1 MDIQEALEK
10 IYSLHQFSIKLG
22 LESIT
27 NLMNHLG
34 NPQNNLKCIHIAG
47 SNGKGS
53 TASFMASILR
63 EAGFK
68 TGLYTSP
75 HFVKFNE
82 RIRING
88 EMINND
94 FIADFLTNN
103 HNYIVNNSVTFFE
116 ITTALAFEYFNS
128 EKVDYAVIETGLG
141 GRLDATNII
150 NPLASVITTISL
162 EHQNILGNSIEH
174 IAREKAGIIKQN
186 GKVFTGLLP
195 DAAIN
200 VIKNKVSEKSADLY
214 ELPDFIYNND
224 DNLILKISKNEFTIE
239 KLPLCG
245 KHQKYNAALAVLTL
259 NKILNINNNDIILKG
274 LDNTIKNSG
283 IQGRYEIFNKYPKVI
298 FDSAHNEEGINAFL
312 TEFGKEFLSYDKCYL
327 IFGAMKDKNIRN
339 MMVLLK
345 EYFDEIIFTRIDN
358 ERALNYKEFLE
369 VTDNMDL
376 KSSNEENPDIV
387 ISNFIKTGK
396 NECMVVLGSIYM
408 LGSIKEK
415 LILKDFT

>member
-1 MDIQEALEK
+1 MDIQESLEK

-34 NPQNNLKCIHIAG
+34 NPQNNLKCFHIAG

-53 TASFMASILR
+53 TASFIASILR

-88 EMINND
+88 EMINDD
-94 FIADFLTNN
+94 FIADFLKNN

-150 NPLASVITTISL
+150 NPIASVITTISL
-162 EHQNILGNSIEH
+162 EHQNILGNTIEQ
-174 IAREKAGIIKQN
+174 IAKEKAGIIKQN
-186 GKVFTGLLP
+186 GNIFTGLLQEKAF
-195 DAAIN
+195 D
-200 VIKNKVSEKSADLY
+200 VIKKISFDKSADLY
-214 ELPDFIYNND
+214 NLSNYIYEKDNNV
-224 DNLILKISKNEFTIE
+224 ILKNIISEFRINN
-239 KLPLCG
+239 LPLYG
-245 KHQKYNAALAVLTL
+245 NHQKINAALAVLSL
-259 NKILNINNNDIILKG
+259 NKELNFNNENILRKG
-274 LDNTIKNSG
+274 LQNVIENTG
-283 IQGRYEIFNKYPKVI
+283 IQGRYEIFYKYPRVI
-298 FDSAHNEEGINAFL
+298 FDSCHNEEGVTVFL
-312 TEFGKEFLSYDKCYL
+312 DEFKNEFFNYDKCYL
-327 IFGAMKDKNIRN
+327 IFGAMKDKNIRS
-339 MMVLLK
+339 MMILLK
-345 EYFDEIIFTRIDN
+345 EYFSEILFTRIDN
-358 ERALNYKEFLE
+358 KRALNYKEFLE
-369 VTDNMDL
+369 LTDNLNL
-376 KSSNEENPDIV
+376 KSSIEENPDKV

-396 NECMVVLGSIYM
+396 NECLVVLGSIYM